1 MTIVRCSRCHIVVLD
16 SNEDG
21 DREVQCPECGA
32 RYKIKLNEGE
42 VIHFE
47 RLDKIAKPKEP

>member
-16 SNEDG
+16 NNEDG